1 MPKINYVRAEIEHM
15 RRQAQRLSGEI
26 RQLQQSGISCA
37 SAEALYQ
44 AIAACNGDARE
55 AVEALIIPQRHL
67 SAP

>member
-37 SAEALYQ
+37 SAEALLDRMLTR
-44 AIAACNGDARE
+44 IDALCAERDR
-55 AVEALIIPQRHL
+55 QL
-67 SAP
+67 SDAGN